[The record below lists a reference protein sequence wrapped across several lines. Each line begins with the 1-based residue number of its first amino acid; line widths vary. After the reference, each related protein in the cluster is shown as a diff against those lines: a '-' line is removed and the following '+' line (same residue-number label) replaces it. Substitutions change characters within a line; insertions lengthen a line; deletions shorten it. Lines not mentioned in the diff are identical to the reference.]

1 LFSNFLKNL
10 KIKKNVIKKIKQP
23 HQQAGGAVGG
33 NNRNRGQA
41 GNATGSGFNQSS
53 GEFGGLNQMGT
64 QQQAMLAAF
73 AMAAAAQSNL
83 ALPNNM
89 FDNGMN
95 NMNNNNNGKGPRGGD
110 DHNRNGNNRAQRQF
124 DRRGGSNRGGG
135 SGMGGPRDDP
145 SPFPGYDSKRA
156 RF

>member
-1 LFSNFLKNL
+1 
-10 KIKKNVIKKIKQP
+10 
-23 HQQAGGAVGG
+23 
-33 NNRNRGQA
+33 
-41 GNATGSGFNQSS
+41 
-53 GEFGGLNQMGT
+53 MGT

-89 FDNGMN
+89 FDQG
-95 NMNNNNNGKGPRGGD
+95 MNNNNPKGGRVGGASD
-110 DHNRNGNNRAQRQF
+110 DNRNGNNRAQRQF

-135 SGMGGPRDDP
+135 SGMGARDDP

>member
-1 LFSNFLKNL
+1 
-10 KIKKNVIKKIKQP
+10 
-23 HQQAGGAVGG
+23 
-33 NNRNRGQA
+33 
-41 GNATGSGFNQSS
+41 
-53 GEFGGLNQMGT
+53 MGT

-89 FDNGMN
+89 FDQG
-95 NMNNNNNGKGPRGGD
+95 MNNNNAKGVRGAGD
-110 DHNRNGNNRAQRQF
+110 DGRNGNSRAQRQF
-124 DRRGGSNRGGG
+124 DRRGGRGGAN
-135 SGMGGPRDDP
+135 GMGGRDDP